1 MVSSAYVG
9 ASAGRD
15 TQVIGRRVV
24 ATVVDLLLLGIVAG
38 LLSAPGTLIN
48 NLGDGDGNAV
58 GALLSFAGALAA
70 GVVFFGYFII
80 LEGRSGQTI
89 GKRLAGVRVIRE
101 SDGLPPG
108 IGPAA
113 LRTLLRIVDSI
124 GSYFVAFVVV
134 LISDKNQRLGD
145 MVAKTLVVR
154 A

>member
-1 MVSSAYVG
+1 MVSSVYGGV
-9 ASAGRD
+9 SAGRD
-15 TQVIGRRVV
+15 TKVIGRRVV
-24 ATVVDLLLLGIVAG
+24 ATIVDLLLLGIVAG
-38 LLSAPGTLIN
+38 LLAAPGTLIN

-108 IGPAA
+108 MGPAA

-124 GSYFVAFVVV
+124 GSYLVAFVVV
-134 LISDKNQRLGD
+134 LVSDKNQRLGD
-145 MVAKTLVVR
+145 MAAKTLVVR